1 MSPICISFSCA
12 FRKPSFKGVHSTK
25 NKALPF
31 VRAIFGLFLCL
42 VVQVAASA
50 QPLRENACGDPLLQ
64 IAGFSETDFTHACEA
79 FSRVKAYLLD
89 EHKLRLREPVLI
101 MFSDRATADFGQH
114 SYRVLGVNDREA
126 RQIRMTS
133 FASAWLHDEER
144 LVYNIPMSKELHI
157 SLLVHELAHSILA
170 DNYQTNSRGFA
181 SEEYLAY
188 SVQFATMNAT
198 LRDEI
203 LALNPMEPFATTD
216 DITDLYLMFN
226 PHEFALRAYLHFARE
241 GATRMLSQVLS
252 GGFVTFLP

>member
-1 MSPICISFSCA
+1 MSNVCISFSCA

>member
-1 MSPICISFSCA
+1 
-12 FRKPSFKGVHSTK
+12 
-25 NKALPF
+25 
-31 VRAIFGLFLCL
+31 
-42 VVQVAASA
+42 
-50 QPLRENACGDPLLQ
+50 
-64 IAGFSETDFTHACEA
+64 
-79 FSRVKAYLLD
+79 
-89 EHKLRLREPVLI
+89 
-101 MFSDRATADFGQH
+101 
-114 SYRVLGVNDREA
+114 
-126 RQIRMTS
+126 MTS
-133 FASAWLHDEER
+133 LSTAWLHDEER
-144 LVYNIPMSKELHI
+144 LIYNIPMSKELHI
-157 SLLVHELAHSILA
+157 SLLAHELAHSILA

-252 GGFVTFLP
+252 GEFVTFLP

>member
-1 MSPICISFSCA
+1 MSPVCISFSCA

-101 MFSDRATADFGQH
+101 IFSDRATADFGQR

-133 FASAWLHDEER
+133 FASAWLHNEER
-144 LVYNIPMSKELHI
+144 LVYNMPISKEMHI
-157 SLLVHELAHSILA
+157 SLLVHEISHSILA

-188 SVQFATMNAT
+188 SVQFTTMNAA

-226 PHEFALRAYLHFARE
+226 PHEFALRSYLHFARE

-252 GGFVTFLP
+252 GEFVTFIP

>member
-1 MSPICISFSCA
+1 MSAISF
-12 FRKPSFKGVHSTK
+12 
-25 NKALPF
+25 
-31 VRAIFGLFLCL
+31 LFFFLI
-42 VVQVAASA
+42 VQVTASA
-50 QPLRENACGDPLLQ
+50 QPIRETACGDPMLR
-64 IAGFSETDFTHACEA
+64 ISGFNETDFAHACEA

-89 EHKLRLREPVLI
+89 EHKLLLLKPVLI
-101 MFSDRATADFGQH
+101 IFADRATADFGQH
-114 SYRVLGVNDREA
+114 SYHVLGVNDRKA

-133 FASAWLHDEER
+133 FSSAWLHDGER
-144 LVYNIPMSKELHI
+144 LIYYMPISKEMHI
-157 SLLVHELAHSILA
+157 SLLVHELAHSILE

-188 SVQFATMNAT
+188 SVQFATMNPT

-203 LALNPMEPFATTD
+203 LSLNPIEPFATTD

-252 GGFVTFLP
+252 GEFVTFLP

>member
-1 MSPICISFSCA
+1 MSPVCISFSCA
-12 FRKPSFKGVHSTK
+12 SRKPSFKVVHSTK
-25 NKALPF
+25 NKALLF
-31 VRAIFGLFLCL
+31 VRVISLLFFCL

-50 QPLRENACGDPLLQ
+50 QPLRENACGDPLLR
-64 IAGFSETDFTHACEA
+64 ISGFNESDFTHACEA
-79 FSRVKAYLLD
+79 FSRVKNYLLD

-101 MFSDRATADFGQH
+101 IFADRATADFGQH
-114 SYRVLGVNDREA
+114 SYRVLGFYDRRS
-126 RQIRMTS
+126 RQIQMTS
-133 FASAWLHDEER
+133 FSSAWLHDEER
-144 LVYNIPMSKELHI
+144 LIYNIPMSKELHI

-252 GGFVTFLP
+252 GEFVTFLP

>member
-1 MSPICISFSCA
+1 MNLPRTSSICLS
-12 FRKPSFKGVHSTK
+12 RTPSLKGVHSAK
-25 NKALPF
+25 YKVIPF
-31 VRAIFGLFLCL
+31 MRAISFLFLLL
-42 VVQVAASA
+42 VVQFAASA
-50 QPLRENACGDPLLQ
+50 QPIRENACGNPLLRV
-64 IAGFSETDFTHACEA
+64 AGFNETDFTHACEA
-79 FSRVKAYLLD
+79 FRRVRAYLLD
-89 EHKLRLREPVLI
+89 EHKLRLLEPVLI
-101 MFSDRATADFGQH
+101 IFADRATADFGQH

-133 FASAWLHDEER
+133 FSSSWLHDAER
-144 LVYNIPMSKELHI
+144 SIYNMPISREMHI
-157 SLLVHELAHSILA
+157 SLLVHELTHSILT

-203 LALNPMEPFATTD
+203 LSLNPMKPFATTD

-241 GATRMLSQVLS
+241 GATRMLGQVLS
-252 GGFVTFLP
+252 GEFVTFPP

>member
-1 MSPICISFSCA
+1 MSPVCISFSCA
-12 FRKPSFKGVHSTK
+12 SRKPSFKGMHSTK
-25 NKALPF
+25 NKALPV
-31 VRAIFGLFLCL
+31 VRAISILFLCL
-42 VVQVAASA
+42 IVQVAASA
-50 QPLRENACGDPLLQ
+50 QPLHENACGDPLLR
-64 IAGFSETDFTHACEA
+64 IAGFNEADFTHACEA
-79 FSRVKAYLLD
+79 FSRVKVYLLD

-101 MFSDRATADFGQH
+101 IFADRATADFGQH

-133 FASAWLHDEER
+133 FSSAWLHDKER
-144 LVYNIPMSKELHI
+144 LIYNMPISKEMHV
-157 SLLVHELAHSILA
+157 SLLVHELTHSILA

-188 SVQFATMNAT
+188 SVQFATMNVT

-203 LALNPMEPFATTD
+203 LLLNPVEPFATTD

-241 GATRMLSQVLS
+241 GAARMLSQVLF
-252 GGFVTFLP
+252 GEFVTFLP

>member
-1 MSPICISFSCA
+1 MSPLCMSSIFPH
-12 FRKPSFKGVHSTK
+12 RKPSLKGGHAAK
-25 NKALPF
+25 NKVIPF
-31 VRAIFGLFLCL
+31 VRAISFLFLFL
-42 VVQVAASA
+42 IVQVAASA
-50 QPLRENACGDPLLQ
+50 QPIRENACGDPLLRV
-64 IAGFSETDFTHACEA
+64 AGFNETDFTHACEA

-101 MFSDRATADFGQH
+101 IFADRATADFGQH

-133 FASAWLHDEER
+133 FSSAWLHDEER
-144 LVYNIPMSKELHI
+144 LIYNMPISKEMHI
-157 SLLVHELAHSILA
+157 SLLAHELAHSILA

-203 LALNPMEPFATTD
+203 LLLNPMEPFASTD

-226 PHEFALRAYLHFARE
+226 PHEFALRAYLHFLRE
-241 GATRMLSQVLS
+241 GAARMLSQVLS
-252 GGFVTFLP
+252 GEFVTFLP